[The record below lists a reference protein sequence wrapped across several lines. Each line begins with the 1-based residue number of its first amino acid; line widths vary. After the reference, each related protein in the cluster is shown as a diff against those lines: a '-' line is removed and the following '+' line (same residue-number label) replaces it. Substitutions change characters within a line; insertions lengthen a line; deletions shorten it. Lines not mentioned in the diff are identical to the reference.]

1 MLIMLES
8 IWPSLREFPNTLAAS
23 SSVSSNK
30 MIAYFVFWI
39 CE

>member
-8 IWPSLREFPNTLAAS
+8 IWPSLREFPNALATS
-23 SSVSSNK
+23 SSISSNK
-30 MIAYFVFWI
+30 MIAYFVFWV

>member
-8 IWPSLREFPNTLAAS
+8 IWPSLRELPNTLAVS
-23 SSVSSNK
+23 SSISSNR